1 MAGTITR
8 DMPTGEIVRNALT
21 QAGTGGTATVVRHG
35 PPTAVSFAPSMTN
48 TATAGISW
56 INPEASTILVT
67 RFGYRVNGSAGTGT
81 LNMAVSS
88 DGTGSGNALIAAGTL
103 TAGWHY
109 GLAGT
114 GSVAGLAATEFLLG
128 PGGTG
133 TNNSIVGIFG
143 DTPTSTAGTLRIY
156 LTYFVVA

>member
-21 QAGTGGTATVVRHG
+21 STGTAGTAGAVRRG
-35 PPTAVSFAPSMTN
+35 SPIVVSFNPSMTN
-48 TATAGISW
+48 TATAGIAW
-56 INPEASTILVT
+56 INPEASTIIVT
-67 RFGYRVNGSAGTGT
+67 DFSYRVNGSAGTGT
-81 LNMAVSS
+81 LNIGVSS
-88 DGTGSGNALIAAGTL
+88 DGTGSGNNVLAAGTL
-103 TAGWHY
+103 TAGWHS

-114 GSVAGLAATEFLLG
+114 GTYSAGTGRFLLG

-143 DTPTSTAGTLRIY
+143 DTPTSTAGTLMIY
-156 LTYFVVA
+156 LTYYVAG